1 MPHRQAVPGFD
12 GKTIKVSGLV
22 SASNFFDAPI
32 GAEARFKAANDSNE
46 LGKGVT
52 IEYGDTADDKFDVT
66 TSIQEARRL
75 VEQEGVFAIVPMVTA
90 TGPGDYMNQKKVPYF
105 GWGFDKSYCGPGDT
119 LYGFGFSGCVL
130 PPDPKKVPDFSAGNP
145 YKLLT
150 EKGIKNPTIA
160 AIGSDSPA
168 GKTSMKS
175 FIAQATGSGL
185 EVVWAKPVLPPPPTV
200 TGDYS
205 PYVQQI
211 LASNDGKGPD
221 MVFLAAGLNDG
232 LSMPKALRAAGYEG
246 MTMTSYYSDALL
258 KGLADTYIATS
269 FAPFEQHT
277 EGIDQVVADIK
288 AFKPDAKPSAT
299 MAVGYF
305 AADFFVKAIKKLGVK
320 NLTRAAL
327 QEAAAHMTYSI
338 PDTVGPTQ
346 YPKAFQALNSYCA
359 ANVFD
364 DGTQFTVAA
373 PFTCTNHFSSTK
385 GSPSEVG

>member
-1 MPHRQAVPGFD
+1 VPGFD

-22 SASNFFDAPI
+22 SASNFFDAPV
-32 GAEARFKAANDSNE
+32 GAQARFKAANDSNE
-46 LGKGVT
+46 LGKGIK
-52 IEYGDTADDKFDVT
+52 IEYGDTADDKFDVA
-66 TSIQEARRL
+66 TSISEARRL
-75 VEQEGVFAIVPMVTA
+75 VEQEGVFAVVPMITA
-90 TGPGDYMNQKKVPYF
+90 TGPGDYMNQQKVPYF
-105 GWGFDKSYCGPGDT
+105 GWGFDKSYCGAGDT

-150 EKGIKNPTIA
+150 SKGIKHPTIA
-160 AIGSDSPA
+160 AIGTDSAA
-168 GKTSMKS
+168 GHTSMKS

-185 EVVWAKPVLPPPPTV
+185 KVVWAKPILPAAPAV

-211 LASNDGKGPD
+211 MASNGGKGPD

-232 LSMPKALRAAGYEG
+232 LAMPKALRSAGYKG
-246 MTMTSYYSDALL
+246 LVMTSYYSDALL
-258 KGLADTYIATS
+258 KGLADTYIAVS
-269 FAPFEQHT
+269 FAPFQQHT
-277 EGIDQVVADIK
+277 KGIDKVVADIK

-305 AADFFVKAIKKLGVK
+305 AADYFVKAIKKLGMK

-327 QEAAAHMTYSI
+327 QKTAAHMTYSI
-338 PDTVGPTQ
+338 PGTTGPTQ

-359 ANVFD
+359 GTVYD
-364 DGTQFTVAA
+364 DGTQFTVAV
-373 PFTCTNHFSSTK
+373 PFTCTNHFTSTK
-385 GSPSEVG
+385 GLPSEVG